1 MTTRPA
7 LSTWSKVKRSE
18 SRGFPRFDLML
29 MGMGPD
35 GHIASLF
42 PGHPLLKENDKALTH
57 PANSGATCGSGRR
70 IGFQPSH
77 NNTMNLALL
86 FVAVLALPS
95 LALASHGKTTIRK
108 LDSEEDVAVALAKY
122 TTNLSDRYIKEKG
135 SFSVVLSGG
144 TLIHTLRCRSPGVA
158 FSRLLYKKSPAEV
171 AVDYEVRL
179 KTLVEDKIIPLSATG
194 FPKFDLILLGIGP
207 DGHIASLFPNRPQ
220 RYEKKRWITFIT
232 NSPKPPPPRITFT
245 FPVIN
250 SASDIAMVVTD
261 KEEAYAVSVALGYA
275 VVSPT
280 LPCAEVKAK
289 NELTWFLDKEA
300 ASKLH

>member
-1 MTTRPA
+1 MTINYRPQVPIPR
-7 LSTWSKVKRSE
+7 SSIFPITYKR
-18 SRGFPRFDLML
+18 
-29 MGMGPD
+29 
-35 GHIASLF
+35 
-42 PGHPLLKENDKALTH
+42 
-57 PANSGATCGSGRR
+57 
-70 IGFQPSH
+70 
-77 NNTMNLALL
+77 
-86 FVAVLALPS
+86 
-95 LALASHGKTTIRK
+95 
-108 LDSEEDVAVALAKY
+108 
-122 TTNLSDRYIKEKG
+122 
-135 SFSVVLSGG
+135 
-144 TLIHTLRCRSPGVA
+144 
-158 FSRLLYKKSPAEV
+158 SPAEV

-232 NSPKPPPPRITFT
+232 NSPKPPPARITFT

-261 KEEAYAVSVALGYA
+261 KEEAEAVAVGLGYA

>member
-1 MTTRPA
+1 
-7 LSTWSKVKRSE
+7 
-18 SRGFPRFDLML
+18 
-29 MGMGPD
+29 
-35 GHIASLF
+35 
-42 PGHPLLKENDKALTH
+42 
-57 PANSGATCGSGRR
+57 
-70 IGFQPSH
+70 
-77 NNTMNLALL
+77 MNLALL

-95 LALASHGKTTIRK
+95 LALASHGKTTVRK
-108 LDSEEDVAVALAKY
+108 LDFEEDVAVALAKY
-122 TTNLSDRYIKEKG
+122 TANLSDRYIKEKD

-144 TLIHTLRCRSPGVA
+144 TLIHTLRTLLETPYGTTINWSKWLIFWVDERVVPLDDPLSNYKLALDGFLSKVPIPRSRIFPIT
-158 FSRLLYKKSPAEV
+158 YKKSPAEV

-250 SASDIAMVVTD
+250 NASDIAMVVTD
-261 KEEAYAVSVALGYA
+261 KEEAYA

>member
-1 MTTRPA
+1 
-7 LSTWSKVKRSE
+7 
-18 SRGFPRFDLML
+18 
-29 MGMGPD
+29 
-35 GHIASLF
+35 
-42 PGHPLLKENDKALTH
+42 
-57 PANSGATCGSGRR
+57 
-70 IGFQPSH
+70 
-77 NNTMNLALL
+77 MNYLALL
-86 FVAVLALPS
+86 FLAVLALPS
-95 LALASHGKTTIRK
+95 LALASHGKTTVRRF
-108 LDSEEDVAVALAKY
+108 DSEEDVAVALAKY
-122 TTNLSDRYIKEKG
+122 TANLSDKYIKEKG

-144 TLIHTLRCRSPGVA
+144 TLIQTLRK
-158 FSRLLYKKSPAEV
+158 LLEHEYNTTVNWSKWLIFWVDERVPIPQSSIFPITYNKSPAKV

-220 RYEKKRWITFIT
+220 RYEKERWITFIT
-232 NSPKPPPPRITFT
+232 DSPKPPPPRITFT

-261 KEEAYAVSVALGYA
+261 KEEANAVAVALGHA

-300 ASKLH
+300 ASKLL